1 MSLFVS
7 AAINKNLGES
17 ITFRRGGESFV
28 ILLSILS
35 CYCYHISCFL
45 CESIVSLTQVHKLL
59 MNTLLM
65 NVGAITQALTV

>member
-1 MSLFVS
+1 MSLLVP
-7 AAINKNLGES
+7 AAVNKNLGES

-35 CYCYHISCFL
+35 SYCYHISCFL
-45 CESIVSLTQVHKLL
+45 CESIVSLTLVRKLL

-65 NVGAITQALTV
+65 NVVAITQVLTV